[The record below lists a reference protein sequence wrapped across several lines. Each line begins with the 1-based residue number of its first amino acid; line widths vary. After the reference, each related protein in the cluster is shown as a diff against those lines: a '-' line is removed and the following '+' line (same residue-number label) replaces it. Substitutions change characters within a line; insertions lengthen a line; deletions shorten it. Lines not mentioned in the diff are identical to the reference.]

1 MAERLE
7 FELGFGRGAGRRR
20 DESDPMRL
28 LLIGDFSGAA
38 AVERG
43 PLADRAIRRVDIDN
57 LDQVMRQL
65 QPHVQT
71 AAGEIRFGEIG
82 DFHPDRLYAGL
93 DLFRGLRESRAAPPA
108 TGGDSDVARLLGKP
122 ADARQ
127 SPLPKS
133 GIDAL
138 IHDAVAPYVVKDAS
152 PRAAHL
158 AAVDAASAHEM
169 RTLLHAPEFQALEAA
184 WRGVKW
190 LVSGLELDENL
201 QLHIMDVSR
210 DELLADLHASAG
222 KLADTGFY
230 RAVVERS
237 RVPGA
242 GRWSALVALF
252 TVGRSEA
259 DLALIEALGLIASH
273 AGGPLLAGGEL
284 GLADESTAESSD
296 WRALRRRAAAR
307 SIALAAPRV
316 LLRLPYGRKSDPIE
330 SFAFDELVGPPAESE
345 LLWGC
350 GALAMAVLLGRSF
363 TARGWAMEPGDERDI
378 DDLPAYTFTRD
389 GEREMQ
395 PCVERLLNERE
406 IDALLKAGLVPIA
419 GRRDRNAIVVVR
431 FQCASD
437 PPAPLMLS

>member
-1 MAERLE
+1 
-7 FELGFGRGAGRRR
+7 
-20 DESDPMRL
+20 
-28 LLIGDFSGAA
+28 
-38 AVERG
+38 
-43 PLADRAIRRVDIDN
+43 
-57 LDQVMRQL
+57 
-65 QPHVQT
+65 
-71 AAGEIRFGEIG
+71 
-82 DFHPDRLYAGL
+82 
-93 DLFRGLRESRAAPPA
+93 
-108 TGGDSDVARLLGKP
+108 LLGKP
-122 ADARQ
+122 ADPRE
-127 SPLPKS
+127 SPLPKG

-138 IHDAVAPYVVKDAS
+138 IHDAVAPYIVKDAS
-152 PRAAHL
+152 AGAAHVT
-158 AAVDAASAHEM
+158 AVDTAIADEM
-169 RTLLHAPEFQALEAA
+169 RTLLHAPEFQALEAT
-184 WRGVKW
+184 WRGAKW

-252 TVGRSEA
+252 TIGGSDR
-259 DLALIEALGLIASH
+259 DLTLIEALGLIASH
-273 AGGPLLAGGEL
+273 AGGPVLAGGEL
-284 GLADESTAESSD
+284 ALADESAADSNG
-296 WRALRRRAAAR
+296 WRALRRRPAAR

-330 SFAFDELVGPPAESE
+330 AFAFEELAGPPAASE

-350 GALAMAVLLGRSF
+350 GSLAMAMLIGRSF
-363 TARGWAMEPGDERDI
+363 TARGWEMEPGDERDI

-406 IDALLKAGLVPIA
+406 IDTLVKAGLVAIA

-431 FQCASD
+431 FQCAAD
-437 PPAPLMLS
+437 PPAPLLLG